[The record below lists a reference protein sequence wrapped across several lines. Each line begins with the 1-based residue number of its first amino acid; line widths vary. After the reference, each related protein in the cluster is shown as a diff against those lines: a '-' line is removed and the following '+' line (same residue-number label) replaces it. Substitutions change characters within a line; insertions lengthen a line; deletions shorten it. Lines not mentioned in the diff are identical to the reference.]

1 MQHDAQAKKF
11 KDFHVIDEKSVIDF
25 GDVSVSFFRTTHSIP
40 GSLGIDIE
48 TSEGQIVYTGD
59 FKFDPSA
66 TPMYQTDWARLA
78 QIGNKKVLALLSD
91 SANAESPYPNA
102 NEHEIYDHIK
112 ETFEYQ
118 DGRIIVAG
126 VASNIQ
132 RIQQVINAA
141 ASLGRRR
148 PRC

>member
-1 MQHDAQAKKF
+1 M
-11 KDFHVIDEKSVIDF
+11 
-25 GDVSVSFFRTTHSIP
+25 
-40 GSLGIDIE
+40 
-48 TSEGQIVYTGD
+48 
-59 FKFDPSA
+59 
-66 TPMYQTDWARLA
+66 
-78 QIGNKKVLALLSD
+78 ALLSD

-141 ASLGRRR
+141 ASLGRRVVLTGR
-148 PRC
+148 DVEKVVKTAIRMGYIKLPNEDVLAKTKELKALAPEKTVILKLVVWVNR

>member
-1 MQHDAQAKKF
+1 M
-11 KDFHVIDEKSVIDF
+11 
-25 GDVSVSFFRTTHSIP
+25 
-40 GSLGIDIE
+40 
-48 TSEGQIVYTGD
+48 
-59 FKFDPSA
+59 
-66 TPMYQTDWARLA
+66 
-78 QIGNKKVLALLSD
+78 ALLSD

-141 ASLGRRR
+141 ASLGRRVVLTGR
-148 PRC
+148 DVEKVVKTAIRMDYIKLPNEDVLAKTKELKALAPEKRLFWKLVVWVNR

>member
-1 MQHDAQAKKF
+1 MTAKPRGLKTF
-11 KDFHVIDEKSVIDF
+11 MLLMKSRSLTLVMCQCRSLKQRIAF
-25 GDVSVSFFRTTHSIP
+25 P

-126 VASNIQ
+126 VPATFSAFN
-132 RIQQVINAA
+132 R
-141 ASLGRRR
+141 
-148 PRC
+148 